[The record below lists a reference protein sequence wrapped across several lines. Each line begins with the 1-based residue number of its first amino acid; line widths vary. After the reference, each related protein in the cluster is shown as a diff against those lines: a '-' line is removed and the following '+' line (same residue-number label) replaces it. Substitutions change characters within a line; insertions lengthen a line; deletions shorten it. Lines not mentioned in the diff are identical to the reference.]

1 MKIVAG
7 TLLIL
12 ALALLCAQCSPA
24 RIAGGNGSETT
35 NGSVVYSNGPPASHA
50 VVRLIDN
57 STWLKNALGNY
68 PTVIDSTA
76 ADDSGRFTLAIPSGR
91 DFVLQADAAGQG
103 VAEESDRFVTLA
115 SGTWGTVVLAPYAA
129 IHGTVDGSSG
139 TPAAVF
145 LARTNCAAPV
155 SANGSFAFPN
165 VPQGDFSLIVKQIAA
180 GAPVVSFTRTA
191 FCGAGDTARIDSLST
206 DDRSVLIDDFED
218 RDNQTALGA
227 LVGGGWWEAY
237 SDSFNLGTSRLISPV
252 NGALQNF
259 APAIVADAAPRNNCL
274 HVQYALGTQGP
285 LDPHPYPYVYV
296 GFPVGTGLYD
306 FSGLDTLSFFAKG
319 SGSVMVEL
327 IQQVPGVMI
336 RAVAQTALTAAW
348 TQVKFTPADLSVIT
362 DWFPSPASGL
372 QDTLAHLGLPRYT
385 APPTQW
391 SQMCVAINAIH
402 FVCAGGT
409 DCWLDD
415 MRIHGIRLNDLVR

>member
-7 TLLIL
+7 TFLIFS
-12 ALALLCAQCSPA
+12 LALLCDQCSPA

-35 NGSVVYSNGPPASHA
+35 NGSVVYSDGKPAAHA
-50 VVRLIDN
+50 MVRLIDN
-57 STWLKNALGNY
+57 SSWLKNVLDSH
-68 PTVIDSTA
+68 PTVIDSA
-76 ADDSGRFTLAIPSGR
+76 LANDSGLFTLAIPSNR
-91 DFVLQADAAGQG
+91 DFVMQADATGQG
-103 VAEESDRFVTLA
+103 TAAGSDQFAQLG
-115 SGTWGTVVLAPYAA
+115 SGKWGAIVLSPCAA
-129 IHGTVDGSSG
+129 FHGTVEAASG
-139 TPAAVF
+139 IQGVVY
-145 LARTNCAAPV
+145 LAQTGCVA
-155 SANGSFAFPN
+155 SIESNGAFAFRNIPPGIFRVLVRQN
-165 VPQGDFSLIVKQIAA
+165 LS
-180 GAPVVSFTRTA
+180 GAPVFSFNSTTTCA
-191 FCGAGDTARIDSLST
+191 PGDTSVTDSLSA
-206 DDRSVLIDDFED
+206 DDKSVLIDDFED
-218 RDNQTALGA
+218 RDNRTALGA

-237 SDSFNLGTSRLISPV
+237 SDSFNRGTSRLISPV

-274 HVQYALGTQGP
+274 HVQYALGAQGP

-319 SGSVMVEL
+319 NGSVMVEL
-327 IQQVPGVMI
+327 IQQVQGVMI

-348 TQVKFTPADLSVIT
+348 THVRFAPADLSVVT
-362 DWFPSPASGL
+362 DWFPSLASGL

-402 FVCAGGT
+402 FVCSGGT
-409 DCWLDD
+409 ECWLDD
-415 MRIHGIRLNDLVR
+415 IRIHGVALTTFVK